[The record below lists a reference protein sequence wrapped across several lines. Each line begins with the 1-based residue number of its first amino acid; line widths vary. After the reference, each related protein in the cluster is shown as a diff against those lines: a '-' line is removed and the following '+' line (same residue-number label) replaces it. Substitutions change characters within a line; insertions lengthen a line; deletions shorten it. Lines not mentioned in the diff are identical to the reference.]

1 MKLNF
6 LLLSALILVITANAA
21 TFNLETSQDEAL
33 YQTKLPKAVYQYS
46 KSDNLQDLT
55 VMNAENE
62 AVPHAL
68 VPYNSIHAEQLVS
81 EKSKP
86 VVIFPMQH
94 DSVNHVAITAIE
106 LDNHNNKTS
115 IQMKSPADVS
125 SLKTYYLF
133 DLGKQHPPF
142 KKLTLDWEG
151 QLGKLITLDILT
163 SDNLKD
169 WQLAGEA
176 TLLKV
181 TANNETIL
189 KNSVSFT
196 SEINAQFLQIKP
208 KNTAEKFLLK
218 SASLQFNQI
227 EKAPLP
233 IEWQTIPLI
242 QREQNN
248 DFVHIDFESPSRYPA
263 RYLNIELPQ
272 QNTITNVRIHV
283 RNATD
288 KPWRSIKSASLYR
301 LKKDGKSY
309 SNKPIQIP
317 NTTARYWRLSFSKKN
332 GSIGQD
338 NLTLSLG
345 WLADT
350 LIWNA
355 RGLGPYHLQ
364 IGQHSKPTNAM
375 NINDLLRPHGN
386 LSVTELPT
394 ASLKFA
400 SGNQSFNAWEAAKD
414 YKRLWLWAGLF
425 LGVIALSSMAYS
437 LIKATPKEKEK

>member
-6 LLLSALILVITANAA
+6 LILSALILVTSASAA

-46 KSDNLQDLT
+46 KSDNLEDLT

-86 VVIFPMQH
+86 VVIFPMRQ
-94 DSVNHVAITAIE
+94 DSVNHMAITAIQ

-115 IQMKSPADVS
+115 IQMTSPKDAS

-169 WQLAGEA
+169 WQIAGEA

-189 KNSVSFT
+189 KNSVSF
-196 SEINAQFLQIKP
+196 EQDINAQFMQIKP
-208 KNTAEKFLLK
+208 KNTTETFSLK
-218 SASLQFNQI
+218 SASLQFNQV
-227 EKAPLP
+227 EETELP
-233 IEWQTIPLI
+233 IAWQDITLMH
-242 QREQNN
+242 REQT
-248 DFVHIDFESPSRYPA
+248 DKSVHIEFESDGRYPA
-263 RYLNIELPQ
+263 RYLNIQLPQ
-272 QNTITNVRIHV
+272 QNTITNVSIHV
-283 RNATD
+283 RNAAD

-301 LKKDGKSY
+301 LKKDGRSYTNKS
-309 SNKPIQIP
+309 IQIP
-317 NTTARYWRLSFSKKN
+317 KTTARYWRLSFSKKN

-338 NLTLSLG
+338 NPALSLG

-364 IGQHSKPTNAM
+364 IGQNSKSTNAM

-386 LSVTELPT
+386 LSVTELPAAT
-394 ASLKFA
+394 LKFV
-400 SGNQSFNAWEAAKD
+400 SSNQPFNAWEAAKD
-414 YKRLWLWAGLF
+414 YKRMWLWAGLF
-425 LGVIALSSMAYS
+425 LGVIALSHMAYS
-437 LIKATPKEKEK
+437 LIKTTPKQK